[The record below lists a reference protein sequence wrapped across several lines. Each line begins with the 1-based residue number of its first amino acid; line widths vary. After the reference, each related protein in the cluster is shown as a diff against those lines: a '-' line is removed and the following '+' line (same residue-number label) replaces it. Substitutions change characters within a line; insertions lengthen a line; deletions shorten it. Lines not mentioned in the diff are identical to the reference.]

1 MFCLRHRRRR
11 GARSSNR
18 RPSPTTPRRE
28 AIPAAHVAR
37 IRTWVKYGMTVPQ
50 IAAIYGAEVDEI
62 VRMLGN
68 A

>member
-1 MFCLRHRRRR
+1 MAKSIF
-11 GARSSNR
+11 GGSNCG
-18 RPSPTTPRRE
+18 PECDS
-28 AIPAAHVAR
+28 AHYLPILTVAR

-50 IAAIYGAEVDEI
+50 IAAIYGAEVDET